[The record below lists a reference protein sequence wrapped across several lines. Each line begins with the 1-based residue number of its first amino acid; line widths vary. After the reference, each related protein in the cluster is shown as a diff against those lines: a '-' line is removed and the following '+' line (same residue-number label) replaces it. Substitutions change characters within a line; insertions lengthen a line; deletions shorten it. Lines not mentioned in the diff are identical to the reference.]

1 MNFKYEVIPEA
12 MKIQGL
18 TFPALAKLCGTPE
31 STLKKLAR
39 GETEDPRISTLHSP
53 FKVLGLSI
61 DRACGLAP
69 ERDMEKEAAAHNVSM
84 AKALQERLAMQDDK
98 IATLSETV
106 SEQKAVIAAKT
117 ATIEAR
123 DKSIAHRDEIIRSK
137 DRVIRILV
145 CILAFIVVMD
155 LMFANHGWFSFG
167 LFGG

>member
-1 MNFKYEVIPEA
+1 MNFKFEVIPEA

-69 ERDMEKEAAAHNVSM
+69 ERDMEKEAAVHNVSM

-98 IATLSETV
+98 ISELRDII
-106 SEQKAVIAAKT
+106 SEQKAEIAAKS
-117 ATIEAR
+117 ATIEAK
-123 DKSIAHRDEIIRSK
+123 DKSIAHRDEIIRGK
-137 DRVIRILV
+137 DKWIHILV
-145 CILAFIVVMD
+145 GVIVVIILADI
-155 LMFANHGWFSFG
+155 LFANVGWLNFG
-167 LFGG
+167 LIG